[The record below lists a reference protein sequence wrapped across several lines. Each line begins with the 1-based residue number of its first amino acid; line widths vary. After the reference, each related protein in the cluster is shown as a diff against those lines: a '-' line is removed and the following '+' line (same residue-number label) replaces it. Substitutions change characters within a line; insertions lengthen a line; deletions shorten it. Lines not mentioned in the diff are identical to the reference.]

1 MNVLFARIG
10 MELSL
15 TDEELEIIKNQ
26 DRSNLVEI
34 KKVVENIF
42 REGRM
47 KLDEDSCI
55 PNASEQLGNSDLKY
69 EEDELFLG

>member
-34 KKVVENIF
+34 KKVVENVF

-55 PNASEQLGNSDLKY
+55 PNASEQLGNSDLEY